1 MPKIGNEWD
10 ELLKSEFESEY
21 YQKLRTVLKR
31 EYAEFTVYPPQ
42 DEIFNALR
50 HTDYADVKA
59 VILGQD
65 PYHGPGQAQGL
76 CFSVRPGVDYPPSLR
91 NIFQELETDMGVPA
105 PPNGSL
111 IPWAERGVLLL
122 NTTLTVRQGQANS
135 HKDLGWTIFT
145 DAVINRLNEREK
157 PMVFLLWGG
166 NARAK
171 RALITNKNHLILE
184 APHPSPLSAY
194 HGFFGCRHFSKCN
207 EFLMQHGIAPIDWD
221 LRPYE

>member
-145 DAVINRLNEREK
+145 DAVIQRLNEREK

-171 RALITNKNHLILE
+171 KALITNKNHLILE

>member
-10 ELLKSEFESEY
+10 ELLKGEFQSEY
-21 YQKLRTVLKR
+21 YQNLRAALKR

-50 HTDYADVKA
+50 HTTYSDVKA
-59 VILGQD
+59 VLLGQD

-91 NIFQELETDMGVPA
+91 NIFQELEADMGVPA

-135 HKDLGWTIFT
+135 HKDLGWTNFT
-145 DAVINRLNEREK
+145 DAFIQKLNEREK

-166 NARAK
+166 NARSK
-171 RALITNKNHLILE
+171 KALITNKKHLILE

>member
-10 ELLKSEFESEY
+10 ELLKGEFQSEY
-21 YQKLRTVLKR
+21 YQNLRAALKR

-50 HTDYADVKA
+50 HTTYSDVKA
-59 VILGQD
+59 VLLGQD

-91 NIFQELETDMGVPA
+91 NIFQELEADMGVPA

-135 HKDLGWTIFT
+135 HKDLGWTNFT
-145 DAVINRLNEREK
+145 DAIIQKLNEREK

-166 NARAK
+166 NARSK
-171 RALITNKNHLILE
+171 KALITNKKHLILE

>member
-145 DAVINRLNEREK
+145 DAVIQRLNRNVVLPDYVLRRGRVEAC
-157 PMVFLLWGG
+157 G
-166 NARAK
+166 NY
-171 RALITNKNHLILE
+171 H
-184 APHPSPLSAY
+184 SYLS
-194 HGFFGCRHFSKCN
+194 
-207 EFLMQHGIAPIDWD
+207 D
-221 LRPYE
+221 

>member
-10 ELLKSEFESEY
+10 ELLKEEFASEY
-21 YQKLRTVLKR
+21 YQKLRTALKR

-42 DEIFNALR
+42 EEIFNALR
-50 HTDYADVKA
+50 YTSYSDVKA
-59 VILGQD
+59 VLLGQD

-76 CFSVRPGVDYPPSLR
+76 CFSVRPGVDYPPSLK

-111 IPWAERGVLLL
+111 VPWAKRGVLLL
-122 NTTLTVRQGQANS
+122 NTTLTVRQAQANS

-145 DAVINRLNEREK
+145 DAVIRKLNAREK

-171 RALITNKNHLILE
+171 KALITNKNHLILE

-194 HGFFGCRHFSKCN
+194 HGFFGCRHFSRCN
-207 EFLMQHGIAPIDWD
+207 EFLMQNGIAPIDWD